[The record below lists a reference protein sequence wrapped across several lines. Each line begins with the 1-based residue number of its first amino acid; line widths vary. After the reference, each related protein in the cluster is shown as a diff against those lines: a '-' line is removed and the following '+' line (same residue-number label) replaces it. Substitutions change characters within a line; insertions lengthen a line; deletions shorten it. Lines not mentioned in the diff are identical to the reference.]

1 MRTRISFLEE
11 NVNTNISGL
20 VEKVRDTKY
29 MVFIV
34 VKDITGHIQVSIEKK
49 DKPKLVEDVLK
60 ITVGSYVTFSGKM
73 VLSEYVKDGGREF
86 IPDSVNV
93 LSYADVSPIEDNAN
107 IDTKLDYRWLDL
119 RSEKNTLIFKI
130 QSYLVK
136 SMRDYLYNNDFME
149 IHTPKLIGAASESG
163 SDVFEVKYFDRL
175 AYLAQ
180 SPQFYKQ
187 MAMAS
192 GFDRIFEVA
201 PSFRAENSNTNRHTT
216 EFTSFDLEFSY
227 IDSYKDVMIMEQE
240 LLKYTLACVKD
251 KYGDVIKEVFDKE
264 IIVPEGDFP
273 VIKLDDLYKELHD
286 RYGYEIPSSDVG
298 DLNAET
304 ESLASKYAMEVYNS
318 EFIFVTDFSAKKR
331 AFYHMRDD
339 NGTPLGYDL
348 IWRGT
353 EITTGAQREHRYDVL
368 KKQALEK
375 GLGEDVKFYLE
386 FFKYGCPPHGGFAIG
401 LDRLTML
408 LLGLPHLRDAMF
420 LFRSPNRLNP

>member
-1 MRTRISFLEE
+1 MRTRIIELEE
-11 NVNTNISGL
+11 NKITNISGL

-29 MVFIV
+29 MVFV
-34 VKDITGHIQVSIEKK
+34 VIKDITGHIQVSIEKK
-49 DKPKLVEDVLK
+49 DKPELVESVLA
-60 ITVGSYVTFSGKM
+60 ITVGSYVTFTGKM
-73 VLSEYVKDGGREF
+73 VLSEYVKDGGKEF
-86 IPDSVNV
+86 IPDSVEV
-93 LSYADVSPIEDNAN
+93 LSLADVSPIEDNAN

-119 RSEKNTLIFKI
+119 RNDKNTLIFKI
-130 QSYLVK
+130 QSYLVQC
-136 SMRDYLYNNDFME
+136 MREYLYNNDFME

-163 SDVFEVKYFDRL
+163 SSVFEVKYFDKL

-192 GFDRIFEVA
+192 NFDRIFEVG
-201 PSFRAENSNTNRHTT
+201 PVFRAENSNTNRHAT

-227 IDSYKDVMIMEQE
+227 IDSYHDVMLMEQE
-240 LLKYTLACVKD
+240 LLKYALSKVKD
-251 KYGDVIKEVFDKE
+251 KYGDVIKDVFD
-264 IIVPEGDFP
+264 IDVVVPEGDFP
-273 VIKLDDLYKELHD
+273 VVKLDDLYKELHD
-286 RYGYEIPSSDVG
+286 RYGYEIPKEDVG

-331 AFYHMRDD
+331 AFYHMRDKD
-339 NGTPLGYDL
+339 GTPLGYDL

-368 KKQALEK
+368 KKQAEEK

-386 FFKYGCPPHGGFAIG
+386 FFKYGCPPHGGFG
-401 LDRLTML
+401 LGVDRLTML
-408 LLGLPHLRDAMF
+408 LLGLSHVREAMF

>member
-1 MRTRISFLEE
+1 MRTRICCLEE
-11 NVNTNISGL
+11 NVTTNISGL

-29 MVFIV
+29 MVFVV

-49 DKPKLVEDVLK
+49 DKPKLVDEVLK
-60 ITVGSYVTFSGKM
+60 ITVGSYVTFSGMM
-73 VLSEYVKDGGREF
+73 VLSDYVKDGGREF
-86 IPDSVNV
+86 IPDSVDI
-93 LSYADVSPIEDNAN
+93 LSLADVSPIEDNAN
-107 IDTKLDYRWLDL
+107 IDTKMDYRWLDL
-119 RSEKNTLIFKI
+119 RSDKNTLIFKI

-149 IHTPKLIGAASESG
+149 IHTPKLIGTASESG

-201 PSFRAENSNTNRHTT
+201 PAFRAENSNTNRHTT

-240 LLKYTLACVKD
+240 LLKYTLTCVKD

-264 IIVPEGDFP
+264 VIVPEGDFP
-273 VIKLDDLYKELHD
+273 VIKLEDLYRELHD
-286 RYGYEIPSSDVG
+286 RYGYEIPSEDVG

-408 LLGLPHLRDAMF
+408 LLGLPHLREAMF